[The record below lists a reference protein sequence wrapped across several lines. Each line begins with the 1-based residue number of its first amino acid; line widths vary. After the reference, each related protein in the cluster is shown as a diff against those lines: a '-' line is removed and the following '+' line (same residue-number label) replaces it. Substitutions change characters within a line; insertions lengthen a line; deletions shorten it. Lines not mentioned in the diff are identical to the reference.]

1 MLILVNDWIKH
12 AETKAAGI
20 LAAAGVSAGILYNL
34 VKGAE
39 GAGQWLCMTSA
50 LSVIFIILTG
60 FSSALALRPRLVS
73 RGEPTSHLYFDHI
86 ARSYPRAHGAS
97 GYKKVVR
104 ELTVDDDMLIG
115 EIADQIWA
123 NAHVARAKYCWANAG
138 LISLILTLISLAATA
153 LTVISIR

>member
-60 FSSALALRPRLVS
+60 FSSALALRPVKS
-73 RGEPTSHLYFDHI
+73 R
-86 ARSYPRAHGAS
+86 
-97 GYKKVVR
+97 VV
-104 ELTVDDDMLIG
+104 V
-115 EIADQIWA
+115 
-123 NAHVARAKYCWANAG
+123 
-138 LISLILTLISLAATA
+138 
-153 LTVISIR
+153 